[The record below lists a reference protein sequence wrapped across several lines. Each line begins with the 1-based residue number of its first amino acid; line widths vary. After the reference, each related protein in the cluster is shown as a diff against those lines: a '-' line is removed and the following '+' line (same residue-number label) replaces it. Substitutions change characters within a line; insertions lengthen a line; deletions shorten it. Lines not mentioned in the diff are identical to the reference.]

1 MDYQDILYK
10 VEDGVAWLTIN
21 RPEKGNLFRPQTIR
35 ELTHAFQRVRE
46 DADLRVAVL
55 TGAGDR
61 FFCIGGEH
69 DEHDPRLHYGTTMPV
84 MDLYDLIDKHPKP
97 IIAMVNG
104 FAVGGGNVTALMCDF
119 TIASERAVFR
129 QVGPAMG
136 SFDAGFGTWFLEA
149 AVGRKRAKEIWMLN
163 RKISAQEALAMGLIN
178 EVVPHDQLRSRVEAW
193 CAELKKRGPIA
204 LAALKAAFHARHAG
218 VEGLARVAHDMLIP
232 FYYHSQESRELF
244 RAFNAKEDP
253 DPEKFYK

>member
-1 MDYQDILYK
+1 MDYKDIRYETK
-10 VEDGVAWLTIN
+10 DGVAWLTMN
-21 RPEKGNLFRPQTIR
+21 RPDKGNMVRPQTIR

-46 DADLRVAVL
+46 EADLRVAVL

-69 DEHDPRLHYGTTMPV
+69 DEHDPRMHYGTTMPV

-104 FAVGGGNVTALMCDF
+104 FAVGGGNVLALMCDF

-129 QVGPAMG
+129 QVGPMMG
-136 SFDAGFGTWFLEA
+136 SFDAGFGTWYLEA

-163 RKISAQEALAMGLIN
+163 RKISAPEALAMGLIN
-178 EVVPHDQLRSRVEAW
+178 EVVSPDQLRARVEAW
-193 CAELKKRGPIA
+193 CAELKQRGPIA
-204 LAALKAAFHARHAG
+204 LAALKASFHARHAG
-218 VEGLARVAHDMLIP
+218 VEGLSRVAHDMLIP
-232 FYYHSQESRELF
+232 FYYHSQESRELL
-244 RAFNAKEDP
+244 RAFNAKEAPDP
-253 DPEKFYK
+253 DKFYH